1 MQSLRVLLREVAL
14 GDSLLVALIVD
25 RFYPSEIAFIANP
38 VYPCVNFS
46 IDVASGAD
54 RDIPKIHSINF
65 GIWAWDKTSI
75 DQAYAVYEAVFN
87 IFERQLLTSSA
98 AYALLFQ
105 ISSPF
110 NLYDPVTQAYGWFGR
125 WNAHVTQRT

>member
-1 MQSLRVLLREVAL
+1 MQSLRVLLLEAVIWN
-14 GDSLLVALIVD
+14 SLLVALIAD
-25 RFYPSEIAFIANP
+25 RFYPSELALIENP
-38 VYPCVNFS
+38 TYPCVNFS
-46 IDVASGAD
+46 IDMASGAG

-87 IFERQLLTSSA
+87 IFERQLLTSSD

-125 WNAHVTQRT
+125 WNANVTQRN